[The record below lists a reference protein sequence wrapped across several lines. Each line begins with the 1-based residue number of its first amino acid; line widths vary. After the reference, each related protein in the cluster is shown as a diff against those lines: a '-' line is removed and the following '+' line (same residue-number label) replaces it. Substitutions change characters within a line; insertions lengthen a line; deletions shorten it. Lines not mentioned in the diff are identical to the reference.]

1 MDVLTYALSRTLHQ
15 VTSYGAFRPES
26 SDHYICSEIRGHSV
40 ITEKKNKCP
49 KNFNVNFLL
58 GTCLEKQ
65 FCQSTCELCGFHNC
79 HP

>member
-40 ITEKKNKCP
+40 ITEKKISVLKISNLS
-49 KNFNVNFLL
+49 FY
-58 GTCLEKQ
+58 
-65 FCQSTCELCGFHNC
+65 
-79 HP
+79 